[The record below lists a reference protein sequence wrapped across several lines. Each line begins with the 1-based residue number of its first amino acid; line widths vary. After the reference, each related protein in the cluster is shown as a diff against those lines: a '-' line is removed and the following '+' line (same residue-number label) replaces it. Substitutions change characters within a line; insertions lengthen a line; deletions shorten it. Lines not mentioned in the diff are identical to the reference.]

1 MSDAYE
7 VRVNGDA
14 SVVAL
19 ESLCA
24 DVELEADTVL
34 QAVVENQAALQLL
47 LAHIRDLGLEI
58 VHVRLV
64 S

>member
-58 VHVRLV
+58 VHIRQV

>member
-1 MSDAYE
+1 LSDAYE

-58 VHVRLV
+58 VHIRQV